1 MDIAKLRSIFS
12 ARIRKLR
19 EGKYNQGEFADSV
32 GVSRGAMSY
41 YEQEARTPDIGVL
54 RAICEKYNVSADY
67 LLGLME
73 DENHAVSDVCRET
86 GLSPKSAKVL
96 KAIKPKTDSK
106 QNSEQDKT
114 DNAPVPYD
122 PDIDYL
128 YQPVFKWLSKATDD
142 ERLRMLRKVGPITE
156 LLNIMLEDENGLQL
170 LTLLSAI
177 VFGVNAG
184 DDRGDEIWVSINSN
198 TGSEILLPISI
209 TDLSS
214 SLWVNIQYFAHALRD
229 KQNPPPQEDE
239 GDIKDDGK
247 VVDYSY
253 LLKKGNESNSES
265 NEPPNTANDN
275 QQPSD
280 EV

>member
-12 ARIRKLR
+12 SRIRKLR
-19 EGKYNQGEFADSV
+19 EGKLNQGEFADSV

-67 LLGLME
+67 LLGLMA
-73 DENHAVSDVCRET
+73 DENHAVSDVCKET

-96 KAIKPKTDSK
+96 KVIKPKTNETK
-106 QNSEQDKT
+106 

-122 PDIDYL
+122 PDIDFL
-128 YQPVFKWLSKATDD
+128 YDPVFNWFSKTAND
-142 ERLRMLRKVGPITE
+142 ERLRKLRKVGPITE
-156 LLNIMLEDENGLQL
+156 VLNIMLEDEDGLQL

-177 VFGVNAG
+177 VLGVSAG
-184 DDRGDEIWVSINSN
+184 DDKGDEIWVRINSN
-198 TGSEILLPISI
+198 TGSEMLLPISI

-229 KQNPPPQEDE
+229 KQNPQPQEAE
-239 GDIKDDGK
+239 LKDDGK
-247 VVDYSY
+247 VVNYTH
-253 LLKKGNESNSES
+253 LLNKESKD
-265 NEPPNTANDN
+265 PPNTPNDN
-275 QQPSD
+275 TNDNPQPPD
-280 EV
+280 EI

>member
-19 EGKYNQGEFADSV
+19 EGKLNQGEFADSV

-67 LLGLME
+67 LLGLMA

-96 KAIKPKTDSK
+96 KVIKPST
-106 QNSEQDKT
+106 NNDKGH

-122 PDIDYL
+122 PDIDFL
-128 YQPVFKWLSKATDD
+128 YAPVFKWLCKATND
-142 ERLRMLRKVGPITE
+142 ECLRMLRKVGPITE
-156 LLNIMLEDENGLQL
+156 VLNIMLEDEDGLQL

-177 VFGVNAG
+177 ILGVSAG

-198 TGSEILLPISI
+198 TGSEMLLPISI

-229 KQNPPPQEDE
+229 KQNPQPQEADL
-239 GDIKDDGK
+239 KDDDK
-247 VVDYSY
+247 VVNYTH
-253 LLKKGNESNSES
+253 LLNKD
-265 NEPPNTANDN
+265 NDN
-275 QQPSD
+275 NAPTNTPNDNPQPSD
-280 EV
+280 EI